1 MADIQKNQAGQT
13 EGLPRSNG
21 KEGLPRHIAIIMD
34 GNGRWAKKRGMP
46 RTFGHKKGA
55 ENVVKITRAMKES
68 GVKYLTLYAFSTEN
82 WQRSKDEVDALM
94 QLLNEYLDKEL
105 KEIMDNNVR
114 IVFIGERYM
123 LSDSIQAK
131 MTFLEK
137 ESEKNTD
144 LTLCIALSYGSRQ
157 EILSAV
163 KKIAAKVKEGSMDI
177 SQITQ
182 DVFSEELYTK
192 EIPDPD
198 VLIRTSGEQRISNY
212 LLWQS
217 AYTELFFTNT
227 LWPDFG
233 KDELWDI
240 INKFNQRE
248 RRYGKN

>member
-1 MADIQKNQAGQT
+1 MPLSWTATAAGQ
-13 EGLPRSNG
+13 
-21 KEGLPRHIAIIMD
+21 
-34 GNGRWAKKRGMP
+34 
-46 RTFGHKKGA
+46 KKGA

-131 MTFLEK
+131 MAFLEK

>member
-1 MADIQKNQAGQT
+1 MAGATEKNGAAG
-13 EGLPRSNG
+13 E
-21 KEGLPRHIAIIMD
+21 KLPRHIAIIMD

-46 RTFGHKKGA
+46 RTLGHKKGA

-131 MTFLEK
+131 MAFLEK

>member
-1 MADIQKNQAGQT
+1 
-13 EGLPRSNG
+13 
-21 KEGLPRHIAIIMD
+21 MD

-68 GVKYLTLYAFSTEN
+68 GVNYLTLYAFSTEN

-157 EILSAV
+157 EILFAV

>member
-1 MADIQKNQAGQT
+1 MDTKNIC
-13 EGLPRSNG
+13 
-21 KEGLPRHIAIIMD
+21 RHIAIIMD

-68 GVKYLTLYAFSTEN
+68 GVNYLTLYAFSTEN

-157 EILSAV
+157 EILFAV

>member
-1 MADIQKNQAGQT
+1 MDTKNIC
-13 EGLPRSNG
+13 
-21 KEGLPRHIAIIMD
+21 RHIAIIMD

-131 MTFLEK
+131 MAFLEK

-163 KKIAAKVKEGSMDI
+163 KKIAAKVKEGSIDI

-240 INKFNQRE
+240 INKFNHRE

>member
-1 MADIQKNQAGQT
+1 
-13 EGLPRSNG
+13 
-21 KEGLPRHIAIIMD
+21 MD

-131 MTFLEK
+131 ITFLEK

>member
-1 MADIQKNQAGQT
+1 MDTKNIC
-13 EGLPRSNG
+13 
-21 KEGLPRHIAIIMD
+21 RHIAIIMD

-46 RTFGHKKGA
+46 RTLGHKKGA

-114 IVFIGERYM
+114 IDVIGERYM
-123 LSDSIQAK
+123 LSDSSQAK
-131 MTFLEK
+131 MAFLEK

>member
-1 MADIQKNQAGQT
+1 MDTKNIC
-13 EGLPRSNG
+13 
-21 KEGLPRHIAIIMD
+21 RHIAIIMD

-46 RTFGHKKGA
+46 RTLGHKKGA

-157 EILSAV
+157 EILFAV

>member
-1 MADIQKNQAGQT
+1 MPLSWTATAAGQ
-13 EGLPRSNG
+13 
-21 KEGLPRHIAIIMD
+21 
-34 GNGRWAKKRGMP
+34 KKRGMP

-227 LWPDFG
+227 LWPDFD

>member
-1 MADIQKNQAGQT
+1 MDTKNIC
-13 EGLPRSNG
+13 
-21 KEGLPRHIAIIMD
+21 RHIAIIMD

-131 MTFLEK
+131 MAFLEK

-157 EILSAV
+157 EILFAV

-198 VLIRTSGEQRISNY
+198 VLIRTSGEENQQLSALAISIY
-212 LLWQS
+212 RVVFYKHFM
-217 AYTELFFTNT
+217 A
-227 LWPDFG
+227 
-233 KDELWDI
+233 
-240 INKFNQRE
+240 
-248 RRYGKN
+248 

>member
-1 MADIQKNQAGQT
+1 METKNIC
-13 EGLPRSNG
+13 
-21 KEGLPRHIAIIMD
+21 RHIAIIMD

-163 KKIAAKVKEGSMDI
+163 KKIAVKVKEGSMDI

-182 DVFSEELYTK
+182 DAFSEELYTK

>member
-1 MADIQKNQAGQT
+1 MDTKNIC
-13 EGLPRSNG
+13 
-21 KEGLPRHIAIIMD
+21 RHIAIIMD

-46 RTFGHKKGA
+46 RTLGHKKGA

-131 MTFLEK
+131 MAFLEK

-163 KKIAAKVKEGSMDI
+163 KKIAAKEKEGSKDI

>member
-1 MADIQKNQAGQT
+1 MI
-13 EGLPRSNG
+13 
-21 KEGLPRHIAIIMD
+21 
-34 GNGRWAKKRGMP
+34 
-46 RTFGHKKGA
+46 
-55 ENVVKITRAMKES
+55 
-68 GVKYLTLYAFSTEN
+68 LYAFSTEN
-82 WQRSKDEVDALM
+82 WQRSKVVVDALM

>member
-1 MADIQKNQAGQT
+1 MDTKNIC
-13 EGLPRSNG
+13 
-21 KEGLPRHIAIIMD
+21 RHIAIIMD

-46 RTFGHKKGA
+46 RTLGHKKGA

-131 MTFLEK
+131 MAFLEK

-163 KKIAAKVKEGSMDI
+163 KKIAAKVKDGSMDI

-217 AYTELFFTNT
+217 AYTELFFSNT

>member
-1 MADIQKNQAGQT
+1 MDTKNIC
-13 EGLPRSNG
+13 
-21 KEGLPRHIAIIMD
+21 RHIAIIMD

-131 MTFLEK
+131 MAFLEK

-157 EILSAV
+157 EILTAD

>member
-1 MADIQKNQAGQT
+1 MDTNNT
-13 EGLPRSNG
+13 C
-21 KEGLPRHIAIIMD
+21 RHIAIIMD

-131 MTFLEK
+131 MAFLEK

-163 KKIAAKVKEGSMDI
+163 KKIAAKVKEGRMDI

-182 DVFSEELYTK
+182 DTFSEELYTK